1 MLSSAKIIKA
11 VTEAA
16 YIAAAAAFILLS
28 ANATG
33 SKIENEL
40 ACIKRKTEV

>member
-1 MLSSAKIIKA
+1 MLSSTKLIKVA
-11 VTEAA
+11 TEAA

-33 SKIENEL
+33 SEIEKKMAL
-40 ACIKRKTEV
+40 FKKTEV

>member
-33 SKIENEL
+33 SNIEKKMAVLKNGG
-40 ACIKRKTEV
+40 

>member
-1 MLSSAKIIKA
+1 MSDDMITSTKIIKA

-33 SKIENEL
+33 SEL
-40 ACIKRKTEV
+40 EKKMASFKK

>member
-1 MLSSAKIIKA
+1 MSDMLSSAKIVKA

-33 SKIENEL
+33 SEIENRL
-40 ACIKRKTEV
+40 ASIKK